1 MDTHPF
7 TVDKTRYIERLENSG
22 QRAIFFSRPHGFGKS
37 RFAATLSAYYDR
49 NAVDRFNTAFAGTYI
64 ADHKTPLANQ
74 FFVLRFSFR
83 SLGTETAFYRSVW
96 ESLHDFFRRYPH
108 SRETEILQRPYCCAA
123 SLIERFFAVLGQDF
137 QDRLF
142 IIIDE
147 YNPWGNAVLSTAAD
161 APAETLPDTG
171 FLTDFFLKIKTA
183 LGGFGPVSRLFVCGS
198 SLISPFSLTNGYFP
212 AVDLSTLPE
221 YAGLFGLME
230 PELRHLIQMQMPTA
244 SHTAN
249 EQLLQKLK
257 SLCGG
262 YRFSP
267 YVEETVL
274 NTARCLAF
282 LKGAPTEN
290 PALQDTLTTL
300 FRLSYHTDV
309 RDLIRCARERKPMD
323 FSGDIFGLLNLSD
336 LPHLNRDELLTALF
350 GLGYVTTVPGND
362 FALAVPNDTAAGALQ
377 KAFEA
382 AELYR

>member
-1 MDTHPF
+1 MSEPF
-7 TVDKTRYIERLENSG
+7 S
-22 QRAIFFSRPHGFGKS
+22 SHGFGKS
-37 RFAATLSAYYDR
+37 RFVDTLSTYYDR
-49 NAVDRFNTAFAGTYI
+49 NAADRFHTAFAGTYI
-64 ADHKTPLANQ
+64 ADHKTPLVNQ

-83 SLGTETAFYRSVW
+83 SLGTETAFYRSVR

-147 YNPWGNAVLSTAAD
+147 YDPWDNTVFSAAAA
-161 APAETLPDTG
+161 APAEALPDTG

-198 SLISPFSLTNGYFP
+198 SLISPFSLTDGYFP
-212 AVDLSTLPE
+212 AVDLSALPE

-230 PELRHLIQMQMPTA
+230 PELQYLIQMQIPTA
-244 SHTAN
+244 SHADH
-249 EQLLQKLK
+249 EQLLKKLK

-267 YVEETVL
+267 YAEETML
-274 NTARCLAF
+274 NTAQSLAF
-282 LKGAPTEN
+282 LNGAPTEN

-300 FRLSYHTDV
+300 FRLSYRNDV
-309 RDLIRCARERKPMD
+309 RDLIRCVRERQPMD
-323 FSGDIFGLLNLSD
+323 FGGDVLGLLSLSD
-336 LPHLNRDELLTALF
+336 LPRLHRDELLTALF
-350 GLGYVTTVPGND
+350 SLGYVTTVPD
-362 FALAVPNDTAAGALQ
+362 EEFALTVPNDTAADALQ

-382 AELYR
+382 TGLYR